1 MSKQRPRIDRGLCPT
16 CGSSSWPTRAKRRRG
31 GRTYVKARNYWTRR
45 RRQPNTQV
53 IRVYW
58 PAERG
63 SSSVGCPDPY
73 HKRFRTHW
81 WGRSR
86 SERDPETPLPHV
98 EHRPPKELDHR
109 AKRARKHKDNQ
120 GKDRR

>member
-1 MSKQRPRIDRGLCPT
+1 MAKQRPHIDNGLCPT
-16 CGSSSWPTRAKRRRG
+16 CGGHGNVRAKRRKG
-31 GRTYVKARNYWTRR
+31 GRTYVKGRSYWTRR

-63 SSSVGCPDPY
+63 TSSVGCPDAY
-73 HKRFRTHW
+73 HDRYRHW
-81 WGRSR
+81 LNRRSKP
-86 SERDPETPLPHV
+86 DPDTPPPHV

-120 GKDRR
+120 GKGRR